1 MNTFGKYPTRN
12 SRKSH
17 TINAK
22 PKKQQ
27 QQSIINE
34 YDLIYALM
42 DLWGIPRADVQ
53 ALIYALEDGEY
64 LAKTNLNKEQV
75 EQLHIAAS
83 RIANSQQGALL

>member
-1 MNTFGKYPTRN
+1 MTTFGNHPTRN
-12 SRKSH
+12 SRKSYTMH
-17 TINAK
+17 AK

-27 QQSIINE
+27 HTNIISE

-42 DLWGIPRADVQ
+42 DLWNIPRNDVQ

-64 LAKTNLNKEQV
+64 LAKTNLNKKQV

-83 RIANSQQGALL
+83 RIAANSQQGA